1 MLFCDYGTD
10 INFLSIPRFLPIWT
24 YLIQI
29 QTETQRLFLTDS
41 KMKILLQIVDTAP
54 RSTSRSRC

>member
-10 INFLSIPRFLPIWT
+10 INFLPIPRFLPIWT

-29 QTETQRLFLTDS
+29 QTENTTF
-41 KMKILLQIVDTAP
+41 IFNWF
-54 RSTSRSRC
+54 